1 MANNKNKAKTIVLS
15 AMLLCTAPLAAQPAP
30 FLVPKPGVAAT
41 AATIGARMLGY
52 LPQPASLL
60 VTLSMAGI
68 RSALPASLPTA
79 MPAAVAYTPAPQVS
93 KKQPV
98 VDVALR
104 PTDLSAIRPQLQPM
118 PSPVAPP
125 SAISPSVAPSNGAA
139 FDSVA
144 IPFKRLAALKKLAPA
159 LEEMQNGTALAC
171 NGKACSAAF
180 TTLQPILVSSAQSS
194 MRDKL
199 NMVNAMV
206 NGAIRYR
213 PDIETYKVAD
223 YWATPSETLA
233 RQQGDCED
241 FAILKMAALRAE
253 GIDPSKMSI
262 VVLFDQKRRFYHAV
276 LSVDVGGRYFILDN
290 MRNQVLEDTQ
300 LPDYQPLYSIR
311 DGKGF
316 LHGSRRKDQN
326 VAAVTSLEKIAPG
339 EGEYSGL

>member
-1 MANNKNKAKTIVLS
+1 MANNKNKAKTIVLG
-15 AMLLCTAPLAAQPAP
+15 AMLLCAAPIVATPAP
-30 FLVPKPGVAAT
+30 FLIPKPGIETT
-41 AATIGARMLGY
+41 AASIGARVLAY
-52 LPQPASLL
+52 LPQPASLF

-68 RSALPASLPTA
+68 RSALPISIPTNL
-79 MPAAVAYTPAPQVS
+79 AYSPAPQVS
-93 KKQPV
+93 RKQPV
-98 VDVALR
+98 VNVALR
-104 PTDLSAIRPQLQPM
+104 PTDLSSVRPQLQPT
-118 PSPVAPP
+118 PTPIAPPVATQP
-125 SAISPSVAPSNGAA
+125 SIAPSNSAA

-159 LEEMQNGTALAC
+159 LEEMQNGTAIAC
-171 NGKACSAAF
+171 AGKTCSAAF
-180 TTLQPILVSSAQSS
+180 MALKPAIAGSAQSS

-206 NGAIRYR
+206 NGAIRYKT
-213 PDIETYKVAD
+213 DIETYRVAD

-233 RQQGDCED
+233 KQQGDCED

-253 GIDPSKMSI
+253 GVDPSKMSI